1 MIAQKTTGTGYNV
14 LLGAVG
20 KHVNVPVYNTIH
32 HVQLDSAKHIVAEQ
46 QKVYKGMIPDVK
58 GMGLKDALYLLEQE
72 GLFVHIKGKGRVRA
86 QSVAPGTIAQ
96 RGQEIILELGS

>member
-1 MIAQKTTGTGYNV
+1 MLLVKNV
-14 LLGAVG
+14 NIPA
-20 KHVNVPVYNTIH
+20 YNTIH
-32 HVQLDSAKHIVAEQ
+32 HLLVDSAKRVVVAP
-46 QKVYKGMIPDVK
+46 QKVYKGMVPDVK

-86 QSVAPGTIAQ
+86 QSVAPGTIAK